1 MKWIMLSKNC
11 WEAVALR
18 VAAWLAIVA
27 NLASVRGRRVLS
39 PRHGKTAR
47 LRQGIRLIVF
57 SHCRQMLRETFPGL
71 LEDALVPPQVGVGEL
86 QSLDRR
92 LEGCAVDDLG
102 QLSQRPTAFE
112 GMKTHLSSMS
122 VFRG

>member
-47 LRQGIRLIVF
+47 LRQSIRLIVF
-57 SHCRQMLRETFPGL
+57 SLCRQMLQETFPGL

-102 QLSQRPTAFE
+102 QQSQRSTAFE